1 MKPIVDWLTTKWRRP
16 AQPEL
21 EPARL
26 LHAYGVTFGSPQ
38 GQVVLQHLLDQVY
51 CTVYEGTDPQAA
63 LVHNAR
69 RSVVH
74 EILES
79 VDQAEAPGK
88 YRLTTETEAVY
99 AVAR

>member
-38 GQVVLQHLLDQVY
+38 GQVVLQHLLDQIY
-51 CTVYEGTDPQAA
+51 CTVYEGRDPIEAA
-63 LVHNAR
+63 HHNGR

-88 YRLTTETEAVY
+88 YRVTTAMEAVY
-99 AVAR
+99 AAAR